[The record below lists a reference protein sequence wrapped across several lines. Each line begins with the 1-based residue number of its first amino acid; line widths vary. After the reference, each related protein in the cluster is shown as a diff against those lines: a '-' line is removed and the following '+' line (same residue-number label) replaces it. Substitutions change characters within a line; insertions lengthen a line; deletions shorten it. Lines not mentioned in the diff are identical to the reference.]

1 MFYRRE
7 IDGLRAL
14 AVLPVILYHAGF
26 STFSGGYVGVDIF
39 FVISGYLITGILLK
53 ELAEG
58 RFSILKFYERR
69 ARRILPALFAMILV
83 SIPLAALLMTPLPF
97 QNFAQSIVAVALF
110 ASNLFFYI
118 EQADYFRQEA
128 ELLPLLHTWSLAVE
142 EQFYIVF
149 PVLLAVLWRFGQS
162 LILWVLIACAL
173 ASFALAEWASH
184 NWVIANFYLSPSRAW
199 ELLAGSFCAFALQ
212 SRRPAGNEVFS
223 MAGLLLVTIPVFAY
237 DASTPFPGVYAIA
250 PVLGTSLIIL
260 FASQDTITGWLL
272 SFRSVVL
279 IGLISYSAYLW
290 HQPVF
295 VFARLY
301 VGDDLHGF
309 EMVPLIIVSLV
320 IAYGSWRYI
329 EQPFRQSRDKPSPV
343 LPTQKGVFA
352 VSITGLAAL
361 CGFGLYGHVRDG
373 LPNRFDPPEFVAA
386 GQFALPQVS
395 NGYCFYS
402 IFTDDNLE
410 VGEDG
415 LECRLGETEAYERQI
430 LLFGDSYAGHWEPFW
445 DKVGVEQGINIHSVT
460 SNWCGPSLN
469 DDAFPRAGIGNEYH
483 AQCLINRAF
492 LAENIQN
499 YDLIVYGGEWDQIE
513 NYGYMNDVFELLEY
527 TLASSDAEVIL
538 MTTPIKFTPQSVERA
553 IYFSD
558 GSRLAERAEHEAQL
572 ARLHEAFH
580 TFATK
585 HDRLHFWDREVIFGD
600 DPTMSSDGLPYS
612 LDGGHVS
619 IYGSLQAAET
629 FMSRE
634 KSIPVLT
641 N

>member
-7 IDGLRAL
+7 IDGLRAV
-14 AVLPVILYHAGF
+14 AVLPVIFYHAGF
-26 STFSGGYVGVDIF
+26 TSFSGGYVGVDIF

-58 RFSILKFYERR
+58 RFSILTFYERR

-83 SIPLAALLMTPLPF
+83 SIPLAALLMTPAPF
-97 QNFAQSIVAVALF
+97 QNFAQSVLAVSLF
-110 ASNLFFYI
+110 ISNIFFYT

-149 PVLLAVLWRFGQS
+149 PVLLAALWRFGQK
-162 LILWVLIACAL
+162 LILWVLIIGAV

-199 ELLAGSFCAFALQ
+199 ELLAGSFCAFAL
-212 SRRPAGNEVFS
+212 RDRTLKGNEVLS
-223 MAGLLLVTIPVFAY
+223 MAGLFLVVVPIFAY

-260 FASQDTITGWLL
+260 FASQSTITGWLL
-272 SFRSVVL
+272 SFRGVVL

-295 VFARLY
+295 VFTRLY
-301 VGDDLHGF
+301 TGENLHGF
-309 EMVPLIIVSLV
+309 EMAPLILLSLV
-320 IAYGSWRYI
+320 IAYGSWRFI
-329 EQPFRQSRDKPSPV
+329 EQPFRQSKTQPSPV

-352 VSITGLAAL
+352 VSIAGLAAL
-361 CGFGLYGHVRDG
+361 FSFGLYGHVRDG
-373 LPNRFDPPEFVAA
+373 LPNRFNPPEFVSA

-402 IFTDDNLE
+402 IFTDDSLE
-410 VGEDG
+410 VGEGG
-415 LECRLGETEAYERQI
+415 LTCRLGETKSDERQM

-445 DKVGVEQGINIHSVT
+445 DKIGTEQGINIHSVT

-469 DDAFPRAGIGNEYH
+469 DNAFPRAGIGNQYH

-492 LAENIQN
+492 LAENLKS
-499 YDLIVYGGEWDQIE
+499 YDLVVYGGEWDQIE
-513 NYGYMNDVFELLEY
+513 NYGYLDDVISLLEY

-558 GSRLAERAEHEAQL
+558 GARLTERAEHEAQL
-572 ARLHEAFH
+572 ERIHDAFNAFAARHA
-580 TFATK
+580 
-585 HDRLHFWDREVIFGD
+585 RVHFWDREMIFGD
-600 DPTMSSDGLPYS
+600 NPTVSPEGLPYS

-629 FMSRE
+629 FIARE